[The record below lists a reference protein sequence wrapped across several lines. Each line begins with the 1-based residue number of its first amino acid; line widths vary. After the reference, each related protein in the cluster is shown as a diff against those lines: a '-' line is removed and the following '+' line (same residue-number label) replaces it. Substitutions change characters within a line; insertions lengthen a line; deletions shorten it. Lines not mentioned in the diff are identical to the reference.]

1 MGRCYYAT
9 GDGREQCVNVSD
21 QSACDGRYENTT
33 DEKCPVCFFVTE
45 LTSYAIAK
53 SDGDTVIEVAVHPG
67 VLVASDFREVI
78 LLNSTLGQEALELYV
93 THART
98 AIEGL
103 RKHPKLFFR
112 AMRLTVTGILI
123 AQDMLR
129 AHWIKGRAGKLTLH
143 NATALEAMEVAREL
157 CKHINTKEFDHLVS
171 RVEWFFKEI
180 DGMTTAEILNFLADK
195 KPRVE
200 KK

>member
-1 MGRCYYAT
+1 MGRCYYYT
-9 GDGREQCVNVSD
+9 GDGREHCVPASD
-21 QSACDGRYENTT
+21 KSACDGRYENTT
-33 DEKCPVCFFVTE
+33 DETCPPDCFFVTE

-53 SDGDTVIEVAVHPG
+53 SAGDTVIEVSAHPG
-67 VLVASDFREVI
+67 ILVACDFREVI
-78 LLNSTLGQEALELYV
+78 LLNSTLGQEAVELYV

-112 AMRLTVTGILI
+112 AMRLTVTGILL

-143 NATALEAMEVAREL
+143 NATTLEAMEVAREL
-157 CKHINTKEFDHLVS
+157 GKHINTKEFDHLVS

-180 DGMTTAEILNFLADK
+180 DGMTTAELLKFLAVK
-195 KPRVE
+195 KPRT

>member
-1 MGRCYYAT
+1 MGRCIYLT
-9 GDGREQCVNVSD
+9 GVEENPEHCVNVSGPE
-21 QSACDGRYENTT
+21 ACDGTYE
-33 DEKCPVCFFVTE
+33 EGECPTICFFVTE
-45 LTSYAIAK
+45 LTSHVIAK
-53 SDGDTVIEVAVHPG
+53 SAGNPLMEISVHPG
-67 VLVASDFREVI
+67 VLVAFDFREVI
-78 LLNSTLGQEALELYV
+78 LLNSTLGQEAVKLYV

-112 AMRLTVTGILI
+112 AMRLTVTGILL

-157 CKHINTKEFDHLVS
+157 GKHINTKEFDHLVS
-171 RVEWFFKEI
+171 RVEWFFKKI
-180 DGMTTAEILNFLADK
+180 DGMTTAQILKFLVVK
-195 KPRVE
+195 KPRA
-200 KK
+200 KKK